1 MSQNISELNLSP
13 ITNEKL
19 VHFINYQ
26 LPITNKELKKHIVR
40 EFDNRNLD
48 YRHLYN
54 SHAKELEIK
63 LPLTLIDG
71 CLFERNI
78 PKPPLVGNFYS
89 TVNRLK
95 NFLINNEELK
105 GKNLKTFDYI
115 FDQLYLTNETIDII
129 KEEDVNQLTLN
140 DAFIV
145 FKNTVQQFP
154 NRNILNKIA
163 LKSTIIIVDKGNL
176 YRGLKSVSILKNQ
189 SIIESLTLEVV

>member
-26 LPITNKELKKHIVR
+26 LPITNKDLKKHIVK

-54 SHAKELEIK
+54 SKVKELEIK

-89 TVNRLK
+89 TVNKLK
-95 NFLINNEELK
+95 DFLTNSEELK
-105 GKNLKTFDYI
+105 GKKIKTFDYI
-115 FDQLYLTNETIDII
+115 FDQLYLTNNIVEII
-129 KEEDVNQLTLN
+129 EKKEINTLTENDV
-140 DAFIV
+140 FII

-154 NRNILNKIA
+154 NQSLLNKIT
-163 LKSTIIIVDKGNL
+163 LKSNIIIVDKGNF
-176 YRGLKSVSILKNQ
+176 YRGLKSVSILKNT
-189 SIIESLTLEVV
+189 SIIKELILE

>member
-26 LPITNKELKKHIVR
+26 LPITNKDLKEHIIR

-54 SHAKELEIK
+54 SDVNELEIK
-63 LPLTLIDG
+63 LPLSLIDG

-78 PKPPLVGNFYS
+78 PKPPLVGSFYS

-95 NFLINNEELK
+95 NFLVNTEELK
-105 GKNLKTFDYI
+105 GKTFKTFDYI
-115 FDQLYLTNETIDII
+115 FDQLYLPSNII
-129 KEEDVNQLTLN
+129 EVVTEEDINKLSKDDV
-140 DAFIV
+140 FII

-154 NRNILNKIA
+154 NQNLLNKIA
-163 LKSTIIIVDKGNL
+163 LKSKIILVDKGSR
-176 YRGLKSVSILKNQ
+176 YRGLKNVSILENEA
-189 SIIESLTLEVV
+189 IIKKLSLE

>member
-26 LPITNKELKKHIVR
+26 LPITNKDLKEHIVR

-54 SHAKELEIK
+54 SDDNELEIK
-63 LPLTLIDG
+63 LPLSLIDG

-95 NFLINNEELK
+95 NFLVNTEELK
-105 GKNLKTFDYI
+105 GKTFKTFDYI
-115 FDQLYLTNETIDII
+115 FDQLYLPSNIIEVITEDDIN
-129 KEEDVNQLTLN
+129 KLSKDDV
-140 DAFIV
+140 FII

-154 NRNILNKIA
+154 NQNLLNKIA
-163 LKSTIIIVDKGNL
+163 LKSKIILVDKGSR
-176 YRGLKSVSILKNQ
+176 YRGLKNVSILENEA
-189 SIIESLTLEVV
+189 IIKKLSLE

>member
-26 LPITNKELKKHIVR
+26 LPITNKDLKEYILR

-54 SHAKELEIK
+54 SDVNELEIK
-63 LPLTLIDG
+63 LPLSLIDG

-95 NFLINNEELK
+95 NFLVNTEELK
-105 GKNLKTFDYI
+105 GKTFKTFDYI
-115 FDQLYLTNETIDII
+115 FDQLYLPSNIIEVITEDDIN
-129 KEEDVNQLTLN
+129 KLSKDDV
-140 DAFIV
+140 FII

-154 NRNILNKIA
+154 NQNLLNKIA
-163 LKSTIIIVDKGNL
+163 LKSKIILVDKGSR
-176 YRGLKSVSILKNQ
+176 YRGLKNVSILENEA
-189 SIIESLTLEVV
+189 IIKKLSLE

>member
-26 LPITNKELKKHIVR
+26 LPITNKDLKKHIVK

-54 SHAKELEIK
+54 SKVKELEIK

-89 TVNRLK
+89 TVNKLK
-95 NFLINNEELK
+95 NFLTNSEELK
-105 GKNLKTFDYI
+105 GKKIKTFDYI
-115 FDQLYLTNETIDII
+115 FDQLYLTNNIVEII
-129 KEEDVNQLTLN
+129 EEKEINTLSKNDV
-140 DAFIV
+140 FII

-154 NRNILNKIA
+154 NQSILNKIT
-163 LKSTIIIVDKGNL
+163 LKSNIIIVDKGNF
-176 YRGLKSVSILKNQ
+176 YRGLKSVSILKNT
-189 SIIESLTLEVV
+189 SIIKKLILE

>member
-26 LPITNKELKKHIVR
+26 LPITNKDLKKHIVK

-54 SHAKELEIK
+54 SKVKELEIK

-89 TVNRLK
+89 TVNKLK
-95 NFLINNEELK
+95 DFLTNSEELK
-105 GKNLKTFDYI
+105 GKRIKTFDYI
-115 FDQLYLTNETIDII
+115 FDQLYLTNNIVEII
-129 KEEDVNQLTLN
+129 EEKNINSLTENDV
-140 DAFIV
+140 FII

-154 NRNILNKIA
+154 NQNLLNKIT
-163 LKSTIIIVDKGNL
+163 LKSNIIIVDKGNL
-176 YRGLKSVSILKNQ
+176 YRGLKSVSILKNT
-189 SIIESLTLEVV
+189 SIIKKLILE